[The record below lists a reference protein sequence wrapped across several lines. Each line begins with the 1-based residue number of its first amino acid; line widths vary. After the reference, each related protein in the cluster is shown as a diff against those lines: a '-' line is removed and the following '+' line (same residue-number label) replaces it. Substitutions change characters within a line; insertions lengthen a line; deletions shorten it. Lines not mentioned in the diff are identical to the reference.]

1 MQKVF
6 GPEFAH
12 LSGGQKK
19 VCTAVHNSHDDI
31 TGCSCDYFRWC
42 PSRLQPPPA
51 QCESV
56 TGRRVVRVVLLN
68 GCSVDFTVEV
78 CTLLYSVSAVW

>member
-1 MQKVF
+1 MAGRRRFVQQF
-6 GPEFAH
+6 I
-12 LSGGQKK
+12 
-19 VCTAVHNSHDDI
+19 TAMMTSLGVLVI
-31 TGCSCDYFRWC
+31 IFRWC
-42 PSRLQPPPA
+42 PSRVQPPPA